1 MAAAQQLEDIRY
13 AVTSHQEITLME
25 LVAAVAE
32 TAENDAEV
40 VAVVR
45 HLINTGKV
53 QLGGSFAGADV
64 RVV

>member
-1 MAAAQQLEDIRY
+1 MAAAQQFEDIRETV
-13 AVTSHQEITLME
+13 ASHQEITLME

-32 TAENDAEV
+32 TADNDAEV
-40 VAVVR
+40 AAVIQ

-53 QLGGSFAGADV
+53 QLVGSFLGADV